1 MKQYCE
7 MKGFLSF
14 IVLRLISKGAVSGE
28 DIRKELKKRRGT
40 RPSPGTIYPAL
51 KSLSEAGFIRETG
64 MGGKEK
70 RYGLTVKGRKELA
83 KATEK
88 FCRLF
93 YDMKEEFGKS

>member
-1 MKQYCE
+1 MKGYCE

-14 IVLRLISKGAVSGE
+14 IVLRLISKGSMSGE

-40 RPSPGTIYPAL
+40 RPSPGTIYPVL
-51 KSLSEAGFIRETG
+51 KSLSEACFIRASSE
-64 MGGKEK
+64 GKEK
-70 RYGLTVKGRKELA
+70 MYGLTGKGRKELK

-93 YDMKEEFGKS
+93 YDMKGEFGR